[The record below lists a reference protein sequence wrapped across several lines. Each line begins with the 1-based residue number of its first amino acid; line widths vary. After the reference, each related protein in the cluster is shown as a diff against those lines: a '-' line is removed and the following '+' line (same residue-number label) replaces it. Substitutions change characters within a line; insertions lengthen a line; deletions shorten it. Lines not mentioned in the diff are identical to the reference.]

1 MKLPI
6 DLTVVVYFS
15 PFVNLRDKSWTSPPL
30 LAPPS
35 EGKTWTLE
43 TDEGTKVNDHGKSMF
58 LYKDIYIPYTKVYKT
73 YECKRIS
80 T

>member
-15 PFVNLRDKSWTSPPL
+15 PFVNLRDKSWTPPPL

-35 EGKTWTLE
+35 GGKTSTLE

-58 LYKDIYIPYTKVYKT
+58 LYKNLHILYK
-73 YECKRIS
+73 EGL
-80 T
+80 

>member
-15 PFVNLRDKSWTSPPL
+15 PFVNLRDKSWTAPPL

-35 EGKTWTLE
+35 EENLGRLKLTRKL
-43 TDEGTKVNDHGKSMF
+43 K
-58 LYKDIYIPYTKVYKT
+58 
-73 YECKRIS
+73 
-80 T
+80 

>member
-58 LYKDIYIPYTKVYKT
+58 LYKNLYIPWWVLSRGKKYLMV
-73 YECKRIS
+73 
-80 T
+80 